1 MNTAIYSPLAA
12 QGLAGNIGIGFAIPV
27 DTVRRVVNQLI
38 THGRVV
44 RPTLG
49 VDVAEDAITRRVAH
63 SLRRSLDG
71 ALIVEVLVGGPAEAA
86 GLRPTQVHPNPN
98 PNPNPLTFH
107 PHHSTSS
114 LTPALTPRSAAARG
128 SSCWATSSCRS
139 TARLCGR

>member
-27 DTVRRVVNQLI
+27 DSVRRVVNQLI

-98 PNPNPLTFH
+98 PNPNPNPLTFH
-107 PHHSTSS
+107 PHHSTST

-128 SSCWATSSCRS
+128 SSCWATS
-139 TARLCGR
+139 